1 MKANSVTVILMT
13 IIVSVTV
20 FSNERQRMD
29 IAAPDH
35 SDLESRVHCIGDTGT
50 NFDRRHMRRGE
61 VWPVSAEPAAEQT
74 MNMQHSSV
82 HFITKEVDVT
92 S

>member
-35 SDLESRVHCIGDTGT
+35 SDFESRVRCIGDTGT
-50 NFDRRHMRRGE
+50 NFDRRHMRRGGSGL
-61 VWPVSAEPAAEQT
+61 SAPSPAEQT

>member
-1 MKANSVTVILMT
+1 MKANGVTVILMT

-35 SDLESRVHCIGDTGT
+35 SDFESRVHCIGDTGT

-61 VWPVSAEPAAEQT
+61 VWPVSAEPGRTDDEYAALECAFHHQRG
-74 MNMQHSSV
+74 
-82 HFITKEVDVT
+82 
-92 S
+92 

>member
-1 MKANSVTVILMT
+1 MKANSVTVILMA

-35 SDLESRVHCIGDTGT
+35 SDFESRVHCIGDTGT
-50 NFDRRHMRRGE
+50 NFDRRHMRCGE
-61 VWPVSAEPAAEQT
+61 VWPVSAEPGRTDDEDAALGCAFHHQRG
-74 MNMQHSSV
+74 
-82 HFITKEVDVT
+82 
-92 S
+92 

>member
-29 IAAPDH
+29 IATPDH
-35 SDLESRVHCIGDTGT
+35 SDFESRVHCIGDTGT
-50 NFDRRHMRRGE
+50 NFDRRHVRRGE
-61 VWPVSAEPAAEQT
+61 VWPVSAEPGRT
-74 MNMQHSSV
+74 DMNMQHSSV